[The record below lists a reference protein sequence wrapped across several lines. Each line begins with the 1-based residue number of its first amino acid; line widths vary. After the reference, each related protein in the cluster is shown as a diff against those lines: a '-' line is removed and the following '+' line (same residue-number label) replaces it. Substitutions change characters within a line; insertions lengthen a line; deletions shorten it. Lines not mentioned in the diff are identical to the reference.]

1 MEERRRHQRFYTSIP
16 IRYRVQI
23 PGTHG
28 VCWIG
33 CGVLKNVSHGGVCFI
48 STDTP
53 PLEQD
58 QIRDFFIVPDKR
70 DLAFSKIANIRA
82 TSRVVRIDP
91 QQTGTHDL
99 GVALEFLSE
108 PVFNDS

>member
-1 MEERRRHQRFYTSIP
+1 MEERRRQPRFYASIP

-23 PGTHG
+23 PGTPG

-33 CGVLKNVSHGGVCFI
+33 CGVLKNVSHSGVYFI

-58 QIRDFFIVPDKR
+58 QIRDFTIVPDKG
-70 DLAFSKIANIRA
+70 DPKFSKIANIRA
-82 TSRVVRIDP
+82 RSRVVRIDP
-91 QQTGTHDL
+91 QQTGAHDL
-99 GVALEFLSE
+99 GIALEFLPG
-108 PVFNDS
+108 PVFSDS

>member
-1 MEERRRHQRFYTSIP
+1 MEERRRHQRFDTSIP

-23 PGTHG
+23 PGTPG

-33 CGVLKNVSHGGVCFI
+33 CGVLKNVSHSGVYFI

-58 QIRDFFIVPDKR
+58 QVRDFIIVSDKR
-70 DLAFSKIANIRA
+70 DHVFSKIANIRA
-82 TSRVVRIDP
+82 TSRVVRIDT
-91 QQTGTHDL
+91 QQTGTLDL
-99 GVALEFLSE
+99 GIALEFLSL
-108 PVFNDS
+108 PVFSDS